1 MKLSKHIAIILL
13 SLIFVSGC
21 NSAKKILMG
30 DGKNN
35 TDEFLIKS
43 KNPLI
48 LPPEFDNLPKPQKKI
63 NEDEVQNKDID
74 FSGVLEESKN
84 KKKKTQEKNNSLEE
98 SISKILN
105 RN

>member
-1 MKLSKHIAIILL
+1 MIIYQ
-13 SLIFVSGC
+13 
-21 NSAKKILMG
+21 NHK
-30 DGKNN
+30 
-35 TDEFLIKS
+35 
-43 KNPLI
+43 
-48 LPPEFDNLPKPQKKI
+48 KKI